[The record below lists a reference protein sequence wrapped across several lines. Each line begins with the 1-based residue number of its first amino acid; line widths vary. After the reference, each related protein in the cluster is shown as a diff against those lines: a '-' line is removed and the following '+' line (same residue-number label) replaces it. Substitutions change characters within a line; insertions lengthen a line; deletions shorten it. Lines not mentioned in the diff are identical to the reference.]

1 MAFENLPS
9 GLRAKFIE
17 TGRDFGS
24 DRTYA
29 QAQETLKNARENE
42 AALRQVGFGSP
53 QIDRL
58 QTAADAQKELGAD
71 RDLARTGEGIATRE
85 RNDAEKEGK
94 HARTVATVALTTA
107 SGELQFASEIDA
119 AREVDQVLHQVSVG
133 SGSHLPT
140 LSSHLGMLAGVLAVA
155 PVAAVLADIGGPEAA
170 KQVTE
175 AKAKVDDAI
184 RRGKSNASHTPEQTE
199 QLDLLDGI
207 VVDLVRKAR
216 KAARAASK
224 KLGRPA
230 LAKLFELDLLYG
242 RPKAKKE
249 ETKVA

>member
-1 MAFENLPS
+1 MAFENLS
-9 GLRAKFIE
+9 AGVREKFIE
-17 TGRDFGS
+17 MGRNFGS

-29 QAQETLKNARENE
+29 QAQETLKQGKEHAE
-42 AALRQVGFGSP
+42 ALRTAGFGP
-53 QIDRL
+53 VQLGRL
-58 QTAADAQKELGAD
+58 QTAADAQNELGAD

-85 RNDAEKEGK
+85 RNDAEREGK
-94 HARTVATVALTTA
+94 LARTVATVALTTA
-107 SGELQFASEIDA
+107 SGELQFAGDVDA

-133 SGSHLPT
+133 SGSHLQT
-140 LSSHLGMLAGVLAVA
+140 LSRHLGMLAGVLAVGS
-155 PVAAVLADIGGPEAA
+155 VAAVLVDNGGPEAA
-170 KQVTE
+170 KQVAE
-175 AKAKVDDAI
+175 AKAKVDAAI
-184 RRGKSNASHTPEQTE
+184 SRGKSHASHTPEQTE

-242 RPKAKKE
+242 RPAKKKE
-249 ETKVA
+249 EKVA